1 MNILVRKPTF
11 NLSRFKESPVLGII
25 RGAPKDSI
33 QGVLEACVTG
43 GLRFVELTLNTEKAL
58 SLIESAS
65 QQFSEDLCVGAGT
78 VLSLNDVKLAVKA
91 GAQFIV
97 SPTLNIDVAT
107 YCVKKEIAYFPGA
120 LTPTEIEKAWSAGAT
135 MVKVFPA
142 SQMGASYFNTV
153 RGPFNELSLMA
164 VGGVDLSNA
173 VEYLKAGASAVA
185 IGGSLFTVTRMRNKD
200 FDSIKTAITEL
211 VSTVKIFTP
220 RLNSFL

>member
-1 MNILVRKPTF
+1 MNKLGRKPTF
-11 NLSRFKESPVLGII
+11 NLNRFKESPVLGII

-33 QGVLEACVTG
+33 QGVLDACVAG
-43 GLRFVELTLNTEKAL
+43 GLRFAELTLNTEKAL

-65 QQFSEDLCVGAGT
+65 QQFAEDLCIGAGT
-78 VLSLNDVKLAVKA
+78 VLSLTDAKHAVNA

-107 YCVKKEIAYFPGA
+107 YCVENDIAYFPGA
-120 LTPTEIEKAWSAGAT
+120 LTPTEIEKAWSSGAT

-142 SQMGASYFNTV
+142 SQMGANYFSIV

-173 VEYLKAGASAVA
+173 VEYLEAGASAVA
-185 IGGSLFTVTRMRNKD
+185 IGGSLFSVTRMRNKD
-200 FDSIKTAITEL
+200 FNSIKIAIADL
-211 VSTVKIFTP
+211 VSTVKIFYSKP
-220 RLNSFL
+220 

>member
-1 MNILVRKPTF
+1 MTDFLRKPTF
-11 NLSRFKESPVLGII
+11 NLSRFKEAPVLGII

-33 QGVLEACVTG
+33 QGVLDACVAG
-43 GLRFVELTLNTEKAL
+43 GLRFVELTLNTERAL

-78 VLSLNDVKLAVKA
+78 VLSLTDAKQA
-91 GAQFIV
+91 
-97 SPTLNIDVAT
+97 NIDVAT
-107 YCVKKEIAYFPGA
+107 YCVENEIAYFPGA

-142 SQMGASYFNTV
+142 SQMGARYFNTV
-153 RGPFNELSLMA
+153 RGPFNELPLMA

-185 IGGSLFTVTRMRNKD
+185 VGGSLFTVTRMRNKD
-200 FDSIKTAITEL
+200 FNSIKIAIMEL
-211 VSTVKIFTP
+211 VSTVKFFCSKP
-220 RLNSFL
+220 

>member
-1 MNILVRKPTF
+1 LNNLVRKPTF
-11 NLSRFKESPVLGII
+11 NLSRFNESPVLGII
-25 RGAPKDSI
+25 RGAPEDSI

-43 GLRFVELTLNTEKAL
+43 GLRFVELTLNTEKAF

-65 QQFSEDLCVGAGT
+65 QQFSEDLCIGAGT
-78 VLSLNDVKLAVKA
+78 VLSLTDAKQAVNA

-97 SPTLNIDVAT
+97 SPTLNIDVAK

-120 LTPTEIEKAWSAGAT
+120 FTPTEIEKAWSAGAA

-153 RGPFNELSLMA
+153 RGPFNELLLMA
-164 VGGVDLSNA
+164 VGGVDSSNA

-185 IGGSLFTVTRMRNKD
+185 IGGSVFTISRMKNKE
-200 FDSIKTAITEL
+200 FDSIEIAIRDF
-211 VSTVKIFTP
+211 VSTVNIF
-220 RLNSFL
+220 RSKL

>member
-1 MNILVRKPTF
+1 LNHLGNEPAF
-11 NLSRFKESPVLGII
+11 NLDRFKETPVLGII
-25 RGAPKDSI
+25 RGASHASI
-33 QGVLEACVTG
+33 QGVLEACVSG
-43 GLRFVELTLNTEKAL
+43 GLKFVELTLNTENAFP
-58 SLIESAS
+58 LIESDS
-65 QQFSEDLCVGAGT
+65 QQFSEEICVGAGT
-78 VLSLNDVKLAVKA
+78 VLSLRDAKQAVNA

-107 YCVKKEIAYFPGA
+107 YCVDSEIAYFPGA

-185 IGGSLFTVTRMRNKD
+185 IGGSLFTVMRMRNKD
-200 FDSIKTAITEL
+200 FNSIEIAIADL
-211 VSTVKIFTP
+211 VSTVKIFCSKP
-220 RLNSFL
+220 

>member
-1 MNILVRKPTF
+1 MNKLGRKPTF
-11 NLSRFKESPVLGII
+11 NLNRFKESPVLGII

-33 QGVLEACVTG
+33 QGVLDACVAG
-43 GLRFVELTLNTEKAL
+43 GLRFAELTLNTEKAL

-65 QQFSEDLCVGAGT
+65 QQFAEDLCIGAGT
-78 VLSLNDVKLAVKA
+78 VLSLTDAKDAVNA

-107 YCVKKEIAYFPGA
+107 YCVENDIAYFPGA
-120 LTPTEIEKAWSAGAT
+120 LTPTEIEKAWSSGAT

-142 SQMGASYFNTV
+142 SQMGAKYFSIV

-173 VEYLKAGASAVA
+173 VEYLEAGASAVA
-185 IGGSLFTVTRMRNKD
+185 IGGSLFSVTRMRNKD
-200 FDSIKTAITEL
+200 FNSIKIAIADL
-211 VSTVKIFTP
+211 VSTVKIFYSKP
-220 RLNSFL
+220 